1 MALSDNEIDGL
12 LRLIGLTRESEID
25 CDQCLSRVAE
35 FAEETLA
42 GRPIPEGLE
51 AVQHHL
57 TLCSECREE
66 YEALRRALEGIDS

>member
-35 FAEETLA
+35 LAEQALA
-42 GRPIPEGLE
+42 GRSIPESLE

-57 TLCSECREE
+57 TLCPECREE